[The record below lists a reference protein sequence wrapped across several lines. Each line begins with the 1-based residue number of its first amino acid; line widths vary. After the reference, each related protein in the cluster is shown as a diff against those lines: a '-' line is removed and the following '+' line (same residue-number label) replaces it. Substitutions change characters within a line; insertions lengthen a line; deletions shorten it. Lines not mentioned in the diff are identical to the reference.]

1 MKVVTAFLLV
11 PLSLFRKTVWVARSP
26 DKVAENLRRNGGKSP
41 CRWQTRA
48 DLCNPAAA
56 GNSGLPQSAPS
67 RCGESACSSLFNHLQ
82 KSRTPPHR
90 GALPFL
96 CCPPR
101 PCEQKSSKK
110 NSHPYTSGVRCGM
123 IPIDSGISGVTTA
136 RKAGGGTSAGSGR
149 SARGIRGRNSC
160 NPQCRFAGKFRCS

>member
-1 MKVVTAFLLV
+1 MCFMELNM
-11 PLSLFRKTVWVARSP
+11 PWR
-26 DKVAENLRRNGGKSP
+26 
-41 CRWQTRA
+41 
-48 DLCNPAAA
+48 PAAA
-56 GNSGLPQSAPS
+56 PGHTLHLREGLTLQLPKIPACRKAPPAAAAKA
-67 RCGESACSSLFNHLQ
+67 RAAAFLTIPK

-136 RKAGGGTSAGSGR
+136 RKAGGGTSAGSCR

-160 NPQCRFAGKFRCS
+160 YQQCRFAGRFRCLFDRLSQAARRRGGCAGCADTP